1 MPKLRPTLEQLEVR
15 NFNGFVL
22 SRMKI
27 MKLRQDDIA
36 ECIDLPRESVTRRLA
51 GKSRWTLPEMIK
63 VCELLGE
70 TYTIGT
76 VR

>member
-1 MPKLRPTLEQLEVR
+1 MPKLRPTREQLEIR

-27 MKLRQDDIA
+27 LKLKQSDIA
-36 ECIDLPRESVTRRLA
+36 ECLELPRPSVTMRLA
-51 GKSRWTLPEMIK
+51 GQSRWTLPEMIK